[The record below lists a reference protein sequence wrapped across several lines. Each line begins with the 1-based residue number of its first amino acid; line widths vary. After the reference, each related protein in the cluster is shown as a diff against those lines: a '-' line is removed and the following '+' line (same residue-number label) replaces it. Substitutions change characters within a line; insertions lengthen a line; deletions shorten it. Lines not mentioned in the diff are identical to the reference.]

1 MGVLTSQKISEYYA
15 RFKTIDVTFSK
26 EIIQATGLIT
36 NQVLLKCL
44 GDFWPC
50 VVFSTSFQGAKLV
63 VSLKSGVLKKLEKA
77 NNMVSVRYCFKYAEK
92 GNPVT
97 FFVNARSSGYVPY
110 GKDADMALFSL
121 QFTQRPPD
129 DLIEIVGRIL
139 DANVNS
145 AKRRDERIMISPES
159 LRKLNIASKET
170 SVFIQGVPRRCI
182 LRDISFSG
190 AKIIMMGVAKFL
202 VEKDAALR
210 IDFDD
215 PRQSFLMKGKFI
227 RSEIVEGRKEL
238 VALVLVFEES
248 TVPMGYKIRINDYL
262 SQFRVDS
269 RTNSDFVDKK
279 PAAPKPVN
287 APPKKAAAQTDW
299 PSPEEAAAPPPP
311 MAAEEAAPITPD
323 PVAEAPESE
332 TDDDFILEL
341 S

>member
-1 MGVLTSQKISEYYA
+1 MGILTSQKISEYYA

-36 NQVLLKCL
+36 NQVYLKCV
-44 GDFWPC
+44 GDNWPC

-63 VSLKSGVLKKLEKA
+63 VGLKSGILKKLEKA

-97 FFVNARSSGYVPY
+97 FFVNARSAGYAPY
-110 GKDADMALFSL
+110 GNSEDMAIFSL

-129 DLIEIVGRIL
+129 DLIEIMGRIL

-145 AKRRDERIMISPES
+145 TKRRDDRIMISPES
-159 LRKLNIASKET
+159 LRKLNITSKET
-170 SVFIQGVPRRCI
+170 AVFIQGVPRRCI

-202 VEKDAALR
+202 VGKDAALR
-210 IDFDD
+210 MDFDD

-238 VALVLVFEES
+238 VALALDFDES

-269 RTNSDFVDKK
+269 RTSSDFSDKK
-279 PAAPKPVN
+279 PAPPP
-287 APPKKAAAQTDW
+287 PPKKAAPPPKTDW
-299 PSPEEAAAPPPP
+299 PSPEEAAAPSPIT
-311 MAAEEAAPITPD
+311 EEASPAAPE
-323 PVAEAPESE
+323 PVAAAPEPE